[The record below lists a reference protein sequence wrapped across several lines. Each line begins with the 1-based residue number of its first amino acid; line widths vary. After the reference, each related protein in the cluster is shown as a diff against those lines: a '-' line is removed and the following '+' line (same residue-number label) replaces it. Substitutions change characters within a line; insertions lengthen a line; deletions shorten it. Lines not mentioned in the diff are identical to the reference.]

1 MIFIIN
7 LVCVA
12 LALATAA
19 WLVFNFLD
27 KRNAKRKPLTQQK
40 TIKNKPAGNSKTLSR
55 PGTAAFAGIMFSLST
70 FLYVPG
76 DLQMQ
81 LLWLFAE
88 IYLLAVLGYDLYKRS
103 RSGN

>member
-19 WLVFNFLD
+19 WLVVNFLD
-27 KRNAKRKPLTQQK
+27 KRNAKKGPAKQRKTVS
-40 TIKNKPAGNSKTLSR
+40 NKPADDKKTISR

-70 FLYVPG
+70 LLYVPG

-88 IYLLAVLGYDLYKRS
+88 IYLLAVLGHDLYKRS